1 MIQNGQ
7 SQLLGGCG
15 LLEVKF
21 ETNRVGVGVK
31 WKVWEDRKG
40 EKACQTNN
48 VRN

>member
-21 ETNRVGVGVK
+21 ETNRYWCEK
-31 WKVWEDRKG
+31 KVLHGR
-40 EKACQTNN
+40 EKEREHT
-48 VRN
+48 